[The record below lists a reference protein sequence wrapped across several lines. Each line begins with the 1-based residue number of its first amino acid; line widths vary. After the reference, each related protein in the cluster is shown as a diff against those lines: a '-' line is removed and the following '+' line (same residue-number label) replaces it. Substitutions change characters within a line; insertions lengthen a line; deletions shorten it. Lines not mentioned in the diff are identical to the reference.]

1 MIHSNSFRRFIH
13 DFLPSSIHDFLPA
26 KGGSEWDAEFS
37 FNPPVI
43 RIGPID
49 QKTEKR
55 GRKEG
60 VERERERGRRR
71 WKFQRRHWFYVIPA
85 IRRLPFP
92 VWATRARNSNTIRG
106 TGVSRHGGRRRRR
119 LPLPH
124 FSDPLSARNSRRLA
138 LASGFPRSLTTQQQ
152 TDKFDICFNLPFRPQ
167 PYLSLSLSL
176 FFTCNV
182 RVTTFWSATRRKLFF
197 L

>member
-1 MIHSNSFRRFIH
+1 MRRRVSFT
-13 DFLPSSIHDFLPA
+13 S
-26 KGGSEWDAEFS
+26 
-37 FNPPVI
+37 PPVI

-60 VERERERGRRR
+60 VERGEEGRRR

-106 TGVSRHGGRRRRR
+106 TSVSRHGRRRRRR

-124 FSDPLSARNSRRLA
+124 FSDPPRLVTHA
-138 LASGFPRSLTTQQQ
+138 DSLPLWRPVFLQ
-152 TDKFDICFNLPFRPQ
+152 TLLPHPFHPG
-167 PYLSLSLSL
+167 P
-176 FFTCNV
+176 T
-182 RVTTFWSATRRKLFF
+182 ATR
-197 L
+197 